1 MKKFLAMLLALVM
14 ALSLVACGEKKDD
27 TQGNGDGD
35 STAAKVKVGFITL
48 HDENSTYDKNFID
61 AAKEACANLGLV
73 ENEDYFIKTNVGET
87 EQCAEVAADLV
98 DAGCNIIFADS
109 FGHEPYMIEVAKEHP
124 EVQFNLSHTRGAV
137 LVGIHDR
144 PIGVDIERIRPVSER
159 TMQRLAGAV
168 TEREFFESWTRRESR
183 AKWGGASLAAMKR
196 EASPTMLG
204 ERFAYIE
211 TFPGYVACV
220 CTHTDD
226 ALAPVRRF
234 TLGDIT

>member
-1 MKKFLAMLLALVM
+1 MQIQLISIRLERPFTDTEVERLLRLVPPERRQRLAHL
-14 ALSLVACGEKKDD
+14 KDP
-27 TQGNGDGD
+27 
-35 STAAKVKVGFITL
+35 VV
-48 HDENSTYDKNFID
+48 
-61 AAKEACANLGLV
+61 
-73 ENEDYFIKTNVGET
+73 
-87 EQCAEVAADLV
+87 
-98 DAGCNIIFADS
+98 
-109 FGHEPYMIEVAKEHP
+109 GHEPICAYAALTYNKYGKPEFAEHP

-183 AKWGGASLAAMKR
+183 AKWGGAGLAAMKR

-204 ERFAYIE
+204 ERFEYIE

-226 ALAPVRRF
+226 ALAPVRRC

>member
-1 MKKFLAMLLALVM
+1 
-14 ALSLVACGEKKDD
+14 
-27 TQGNGDGD
+27 
-35 STAAKVKVGFITL
+35 
-48 HDENSTYDKNFID
+48 
-61 AAKEACANLGLV
+61 
-73 ENEDYFIKTNVGET
+73 
-87 EQCAEVAADLV
+87 
-98 DAGCNIIFADS
+98 
-109 FGHEPYMIEVAKEHP
+109 
-124 EVQFNLSHTRGAV
+124 VQFNLSHTRGAV

-183 AKWGGASLAAMKR
+183 AKWGGAGLAAMKR

-204 ERFAYIE
+204 ERFEYIE

>member
-1 MKKFLAMLLALVM
+1 MQIQLISIRLERPFT
-14 ALSLVACGEKKDD
+14 D
-27 TQGNGDGD
+27 
-35 STAAKVKVGFITL
+35 
-48 HDENSTYDKNFID
+48 
-61 AAKEACANLGLV
+61 
-73 ENEDYFIKTNVGET
+73 
-87 EQCAEVAADLV
+87 AEVERLLRLV
-98 DAGCNIIFADS
+98 PPERRQRLAHLKDPVV
-109 FGHEPYMIEVAKEHP
+109 GHEPICAYAALWLGLNALYGWRELPALTYNKYGKPEFAEHP
-124 EVQFNLSHTRGAV
+124 EV
-137 LVGIHDR
+137 LVGNHDR

-183 AKWGGASLAAMKR
+183 AKWGGAGLAAMKR

-204 ERFAYIE
+204 ERFEYIE

>member
-1 MKKFLAMLLALVM
+1 MKKFLALIIALVM
-14 ALSLVACGEKKDD
+14 ALSLVACGEQKQPDNPDVPDD
-27 TQGNGDGD
+27 GQQ
-35 STAAKVKVGFITL
+35 TATVKVGFITL
-48 HDENSTYDKNFID
+48 HDENSTYDLNFIN
-61 AAKEACANLGLV
+61 AAKEAIANLGLTDA
-73 ENEDYFIKTNVGET
+73 DYILKTNVPEGQECYET
-87 EQCAEVAADLV
+87 AMNLV
-98 DAGCNIIFADS
+98 DEGCNIIFADS
-109 FGHEPYMIEVAKEHP
+109 FGHEPYMIDAAKEHP

-183 AKWGGASLAAMKR
+183 AKWGGAGLAAMKR

-204 ERFAYIE
+204 ERFEYIE

>member
-1 MKKFLAMLLALVM
+1 M
-14 ALSLVACGEKKDD
+14 
-27 TQGNGDGD
+27 
-35 STAAKVKVGFITL
+35 
-48 HDENSTYDKNFID
+48 
-61 AAKEACANLGLV
+61 
-73 ENEDYFIKTNVGET
+73 
-87 EQCAEVAADLV
+87 
-98 DAGCNIIFADS
+98 
-109 FGHEPYMIEVAKEHP
+109 
-124 EVQFNLSHTRGAV
+124 QFNLSHTRGAV

-183 AKWGGASLAAMKR
+183 AKRGGAGLAAMKR

-204 ERFAYIE
+204 ERFEYIE

-234 TLGDIT
+234 TLGEEQQRLLNKQQELQILDNQLAQELMQEQQNLNEQLRDTVVSQLKAFNLGRGYQVVFFSKKLFSHYASPIKRSKYCPYSFFLNGCANSRTFSLVM

>member
-1 MKKFLAMLLALVM
+1 MQIQLISIRLERPFTDTEVERLLRLVPPERRQRLAHL
-14 ALSLVACGEKKDD
+14 KDPM
-27 TQGNGDGD
+27 
-35 STAAKVKVGFITL
+35 V
-48 HDENSTYDKNFID
+48 
-61 AAKEACANLGLV
+61 
-73 ENEDYFIKTNVGET
+73 
-87 EQCAEVAADLV
+87 
-98 DAGCNIIFADS
+98 
-109 FGHEPYMIEVAKEHP
+109 GHEPICAYAALWLGLNALYGWRELPALTYNKYGKPEFAEHP

-183 AKWGGASLAAMKR
+183 AKWSGAGLAAMKR

-204 ERFAYIE
+204 ERFEYIE

>member
-1 MKKFLAMLLALVM
+1 MAANVMEIYGSKVFNEHVMKERLPSATYK
-14 ALSLVACGEKKDD
+14 SLK
-27 TQGNGDGD
+27 N
-35 STAAKVKVGFITL
+35 TL
-48 HDENSTYDKNFID
+48 HKGAPLD
-61 AAKEACANLGLV
+61 
-73 ENEDYFIKTNVGET
+73 
-87 EQCAEVAADLV
+87 
-98 DAGCNIIFADS
+98 
-109 FGHEPYMIEVAKEHP
+109 IEVANVVAKHP

-183 AKWGGASLAAMKR
+183 AKWGGAGLAAMKR

-204 ERFAYIE
+204 ERFEYIE

>member
-1 MKKFLAMLLALVM
+1 M
-14 ALSLVACGEKKDD
+14 
-27 TQGNGDGD
+27 
-35 STAAKVKVGFITL
+35 
-48 HDENSTYDKNFID
+48 
-61 AAKEACANLGLV
+61 
-73 ENEDYFIKTNVGET
+73 
-87 EQCAEVAADLV
+87 
-98 DAGCNIIFADS
+98 
-109 FGHEPYMIEVAKEHP
+109 
-124 EVQFNLSHTRGAV
+124 

-159 TMQRLAGAV
+159 TLQRLAGAV
-168 TEREFFESWTRRESR
+168 TAREFFESWTRRESR
-183 AKWGGASLAAMKR
+183 AKWGGAGLAAMKR

-204 ERFAYIE
+204 ERFEYIE

>member
-1 MKKFLAMLLALVM
+1 MQIQLISIRLERPFTDAEIERLLRLVPPERRQRLAHL
-14 ALSLVACGEKKDD
+14 KDP
-27 TQGNGDGD
+27 
-35 STAAKVKVGFITL
+35 VV
-48 HDENSTYDKNFID
+48 
-61 AAKEACANLGLV
+61 
-73 ENEDYFIKTNVGET
+73 
-87 EQCAEVAADLV
+87 
-98 DAGCNIIFADS
+98 
-109 FGHEPYMIEVAKEHP
+109 GHEPICAYAALWLGLNALYGWRELPALTYNKYGKPEFAEHP

-144 PIGVDIERIRPVSER
+144 PIG
-159 TMQRLAGAV
+159 
-168 TEREFFESWTRRESR
+168 ESWTRRESR
-183 AKWGGASLAAMKR
+183 AKWGGAGLAAMKR

-204 ERFAYIE
+204 ERFEYIE